1 MSTGDF
7 PIGEALW
14 LQEFERKI
22 KTKGFEQFS
31 ILLFDYKA
39 ASTEQKCLL
48 GYILFENQ
56 LSPLFWN
63 NYITFA
69 FENFKERKSH
79 LQRLI
84 NKALEILDEKSFL
97 SNRDYLRIHLN
108 SISLKR

>member
-1 MSTGDF
+1 MFADYPEEET
-7 PIGEALW
+7 LW
-14 LQEFERKI
+14 LNEFERKI

-31 ILLFDYKA
+31 VLLLDLKT

-48 GYILFENQ
+48 GNILFQNH
-56 LSPLFWN
+56 LSPCFWN
-63 NYITFA
+63 NYIINA

-97 SNRDYLRIHLN
+97 SSEDYLRIHLN
-108 SISLKR
+108 SVSLKR